1 MHPDYFFPLCS
12 QRFFFGKISASG
24 AIVRNDIY
32 CCASGGKKIRR
43 SGLWREIEMF
53 ETDVGGE
60 STVAGAASD
69 LNRTLACAWERR
81 GGGGVAFRSISHSLK
96 TFIPPTAPLFSAQRR
111 EIHSH
116 GGNRGRRVE
125 SEEGGR
131 E

>member
-1 MHPDYFFPLCS
+1 M
-12 QRFFFGKISASG
+12 
-24 AIVRNDIY
+24 RNDIY
-32 CCASGGKKIRR
+32 GCASGGGNFRR
-43 SGLWREIEMF
+43 GGLWTDIEMF
-53 ETDVGGE
+53 ETDVGGGE
-60 STVAGAASD
+60 STVAGATSD